1 MKKDLLK
8 IAAFCLCAALSFN
21 ASAEKADSKK
31 PTHIEADQMNS
42 DDVNQVTIFTGNV
55 VIKKGTILAK
65 AGQAKLVEDPEG
77 YRYITLYAAPGQ
89 LASIRQKLD
98 SGPNQW
104 MEGYGK
110 RIEYND
116 KDEVAQFFTEARGKK
131 LEGSKVMEDIQGEY
145 LSYDSK
151 TEFYSAFNTNE
162 GYSRAGAGRVTAV
175 IQPKT
180 TTNSRKK
187 KK

>member
-1 MKKDLLK
+1 MKKNLIK
-8 IAAFCLCAALSFN
+8 TIAFCLCITLPFS

-55 VIKKGTILAK
+55 IITKGTILAK

-89 LASIRQKLD
+89 LAFVRQKLD
-98 SGPNQW
+98 SGHNQW

-131 LEGSKVMEDIQGEY
+131 LEGSRVIQDISGEY

-151 TEFYSAFNTNE
+151 TEYYSAFNTNE

-175 IQPKT
+175 IQSQT
-180 TTNSRKK
+180 TDSRKK
-187 KK
+187 K

>member
-1 MKKDLLK
+1 MKKDFLK

-55 VIKKGTILAK
+55 VIKKGTILAN

-131 LEGSKVMEDIQGEY
+131 LEGSKVIQDISGEY

-180 TTNSRKK
+180 TTNSRKTK
-187 KK
+187 

>member
-1 MKKDLLK
+1 MKKNLIK
-8 IAAFCLCAALSFN
+8 IVAFCLCAILSSGAF
-21 ASAEKADSKK
+21 AEKADSKK

-42 DDVNQVTIFTGNV
+42 DDVNQVTVFTGNV

-65 AGQAKLVEDPEG
+65 AGQAKIVIDPEG
-77 YRYITLYAAPGQ
+77 YRYTTLYAAPGQ

-131 LEGSKVMEDIQGEY
+131 LEGSKVIEDITGEY

-162 GYSRAGAGRVTAV
+162 GYSRAGAGRVRAV

-180 TTNSRKK
+180 TTNLRTKK
-187 KK
+187 

>member
-131 LEGSKVMEDIQGEY
+131 LEGSKVIQDISGEY

-151 TEFYSAFNTNE
+151 TEVYSAFNTNE

-180 TTNSRKK
+180 TTNSRKTK
-187 KK
+187 